1 MKKFYMI
8 LAALL
13 IGSVCFAQK
22 TTALTQ
28 KAIAPQSN
36 QTRATG
42 WYGSAT
48 LQGYQEMTNGA
59 YFIMRPET
67 YTGATTAGE
76 QLTKI
81 KFYIVS
87 PSQLQ
92 GEDATTYAGYTN
104 LSYTIKIYEG
114 SAMDEDLLT
123 DGYTENNDA
132 VLGTLVRTI
141 PYTATA
147 SGEQIVELSEPY
159 TITSANYW
167 VAIVCNGNSLLAT
180 SATQISSNTVT
191 LAQWQANERP
201 EIPDGA
207 FDNVHYL
214 LYEVDESLDIDV
226 PITASYT
233 DNTYSAIAYYVLD
246 AYLQIYVQGSGAYV
260 ENSDVSAGFLNTY
273 PNPTSDIT
281 TLTISTTE
289 DLVVY
294 PYVQNNGPDAI
305 PTDQSVNV
313 TITINGVNPYEQEIP
328 MQWDAPL
335 GSGYYSPVQVS
346 EAYGLTFAAS
356 DLDALGV
363 PSEFDVCITATY
375 TGVDNNS
382 ANNTACLHVTRGGE
396 TPQTSSDLE
405 AMLFLDA
412 QGATEVGATMTLAG
426 DDDFLVF
433 PAIKNNGPDAASS
446 GTVTINVTMDGSP
459 LIQPQSLALSSQMS
473 IPSGQ
478 VVGITQSGLSLTAA
492 QMDQYGIT
500 GTFEICYTITY
511 SGTDPNTANNSKCVT
526 VTRQSVAVEE
536 NIAEE
541 VSVYPNPANDMFTV
555 ANAEGATIVVVNSL
569 GQVIASIENAASN
582 QTIDASNFANGT
594 YFVKV
599 NESVIKINV
608 VK

>member
-1 MKKFYMI
+1 MI

-92 GEDATTYAGYTN
+92 GEDATTYAEYTN

-214 LYEVDESLDIDV
+214 LYEVDEYLDIDV

-246 AYLQIYVQGSGAYV
+246 AYLQIYVQGSGVYV

-396 TPQTSSDLE
+396 TPQTSCDLE
-405 AMLFLDA
+405 ALLFNDQ
-412 QGATEVGATMTLAG
+412 QGTSAVGATITLAPE
-426 DDDFLVF
+426 DDLAIYG
-433 PAIKNNGPDAASS
+433 AIKNNGPDDANT
-446 GTVTINVTMDGSP
+446 GTATMSISMDGTTINSQNVPFTQYAIANGQT
-459 LIQPQSLALSSQMS
+459 LILAQ
-473 IPSGQ
+473 I
-478 VVGITQSGLSLTAA
+478 GLDHT
-492 QMDQYGIT
+492 QMDQLGIS
-500 GTFEICYTITY
+500 GTFEICFNI
-511 SGTDPNTANNSKCVT
+511 SFNGDSNTANNSKCVT
-526 VTRQSVAVEE
+526 ITRNTAAVEE
-536 NIAEE
+536 NIAEA

-569 GQVIASIENAASN
+569 GQVVASIENAASN
-582 QTIDASNFANGT
+582 QTIDASSFANGT